1 MAFNRPDS
9 NRRDHF
15 TDAVFPSPF
24 HARQNAHNQMRVWSR
39 WSDYLSVPA
48 YWCAEMEYFA
58 GRNTC
63 GVFDLT
69 PMVKHRISGPDA
81 LPYMQRLMTR
91 DVSKIKPG
99 RVGYSVWCD
108 DNGQVIDDGTIFH
121 LEEGVYRICSQEHQI
136 DWFLTNRL
144 GFDVTVT
151 EETHDVASLAL
162 QGPTSCA
169 VLKDM
174 GLGGIEQL
182 TPFGMAWFDF
192 EGTRLMVSRNG
203 YTGDLGYELWID
215 PEHAEALWD
224 RLFDAGELRGI
235 RAMGSDALD
244 MLRIEA
250 GFILAG
256 QDFLPA
262 MEAVRAGH
270 TRSPFE
276 LGLAWLVH
284 FDKGVFNGR
293 AALLEEKEKGSRY
306 RLVKLDIDGNK
317 PARDSF
323 VFTKDEKYAGTVT
336 SAMWSP
342 SAKASIALA
351 SLEMPHGEPG
361 EELLVEIYYRREL
374 KWNRVMAPARVVK
387 DVFWDPPRRRQTPP
401 ADF

>member
-1 MAFNRPDS
+1 
-9 NRRDHF
+9 
-15 TDAVFPSPF
+15 V
-24 HARQNAHNQMRVWSR
+24 
-39 WSDYLSVPA
+39 
-48 YWCAEMEYFA
+48 
-58 GRNTC
+58 
-63 GVFDLT
+63 
-69 PMVKHRISGPDA
+69 
-81 LPYMQRLMTR
+81 TR

-99 RVGYSVWCD
+99 RVGYTVGATTTVRSS
-108 DNGQVIDDGTIFH
+108 TAAAFFH
-121 LEEGVYRICSQEHQI
+121 LGEGDHRICSQEHQL
-136 DWFLTNRL
+136 DWFMTNTL
-144 GFDVTVT
+144 GFDVTVR
-151 EETHDVASLAL
+151 EETHDVAGLAL

-174 GLGGIEQL
+174 GLAGIEQL
-182 TPFGMAWFDF
+182 TSFGIAWFDF
-192 EGTRLMVSRNG
+192 AGLRLMVSRTG
-203 YTGDLGYELWID
+203 FTGDLGYELWIH
-215 PEHAEALWD
+215 PEHAELLWD
-224 RLFDAGELRGI
+224 RLFEAGRLRGI
-235 RAMGSDALD
+235 RAMGSAALD

-262 MEAVRAGH
+262 MQAVRTGH

-276 LGLAWLVH
+276 LGLGWLVS

-293 AALLEEKEKGSRY
+293 AALLAEKDKGSRF

-317 PARDSF
+317 PAKDSF
-323 VFTKDEKYAGTVT
+323 VFTRDKKYAGTVT

-387 DVFWDPPRRRQTPP
+387 NVFWDPPRKRQTPP
-401 ADF
+401 GDF